1 MGKRIISVLL
11 IVGICLSVTAC
22 SPVENLFD
30 IMNWITDNDNPLS
43 GKSTDERIIMSLED
57 TYPEHTFS
65 AINSFDND
73 KGEGL
78 FSDEKGIKFRVHN
91 LIYNNTYHFGC
102 EDDYLETILNEQNY
116 ISQAS
121 DIATKYG
128 YALAYDEE
136 NEIVSIQYAE
146 DFQQT
151 DDFSYYSKMVY
162 EILNVVEIP
171 TVVDPDTEF
180 STGEVNYYSRPCMG
194 TLLCDITY
202 HTSKTSVRISF
213 EDKDL
218 SEEQIQAKFKEE
230 YQWLK
235 ETQE

>member
-1 MGKRIISVLL
+1 MI
-11 IVGICLSVTAC
+11 
-22 SPVENLFD
+22 NL
-30 IMNWITDNDNPLS
+30 
-43 GKSTDERIIMSLED
+43 
-57 TYPEHTFS
+57 
-65 AINSFDND
+65 A
-73 KGEGL
+73 
-78 FSDEKGIKFRVHN
+78 
-91 LIYNNTYHFGC
+91 NNT
-102 EDDYLETILNEQNY
+102 LNETKFI

-202 HTSKTSVRISF
+202 HTSKTSLRISF

-235 ETQE
+235 RNTRITT

>member
-22 SPVENLFD
+22 SPLENLFD
-30 IMNWITDNDNPLS
+30 IMDRITDNDNPLS
-43 GKSTDERIIMSLED
+43 GKSTDERIVMSLED

-73 KGEGL
+73 KGEGF

-102 EDDYLETILNEQNY
+102 EDDYLATILNEQNY
-116 ISQAS
+116 ISQ
-121 DIATKYG
+121 
-128 YALAYDEE
+128 AYDEE

-162 EILNVVEIP
+162 EILNVVETP

>member
-1 MGKRIISVLL
+1 MH
-11 IVGICLSVTAC
+11 
-22 SPVENLFD
+22 
-30 IMNWITDNDNPLS
+30 ITLAV
-43 GKSTDERIIMSLED
+43 KM
-57 TYPEHTFS
+57 
-65 AINSFDND
+65 
-73 KGEGL
+73 
-78 FSDEKGIKFRVHN
+78 
-91 LIYNNTYHFGC
+91 
-102 EDDYLETILNEQNY
+102 TIWKQFY

-128 YALAYDEE
+128 YVLAYDEE
-136 NEIVSIQYAE
+136 NEIVSIQYSA

-162 EILNVVEIP
+162 EILNVVETP

-202 HTSKTSVRISF
+202 NTSKTSLRISF

-218 SEEQIQAKFKEE
+218 SEEQIKTKFKEK

-235 ETQE
+235 ET

>member
-43 GKSTDERIIMSLED
+43 GKSTDERIVMSLED

-73 KGEGL
+73 KGEGF

-102 EDDYLETILNEQNY
+102 EDDYLATILNEQNY

-136 NEIVSIQYAE
+136 NEIYTAVLKNADGDTLE
-146 DFQQT
+146 VEGDECDF
-151 DDFSYYSKMVY
+151 KGMAVAI
-162 EILNVVEIP
+162 EIAGTAVEH
-171 TVVDPDTEF
+171 
-180 STGEVNYYSRPCMG
+180 R
-194 TLLCDITY
+194 
-202 HTSKTSVRISF
+202 
-213 EDKDL
+213 
-218 SEEQIQAKFKEE
+218 
-230 YQWLK
+230 
-235 ETQE
+235 

>member
-1 MGKRIISVLL
+1 MLP
-11 IVGICLSVTAC
+11 A
-22 SPVENLFD
+22 F
-30 IMNWITDNDNPLS
+30 
-43 GKSTDERIIMSLED
+43 
-57 TYPEHTFS
+57 
-65 AINSFDND
+65 
-73 KGEGL
+73 
-78 FSDEKGIKFRVHN
+78 
-91 LIYNNTYHFGC
+91 
-102 EDDYLETILNEQNY
+102 
-116 ISQAS
+116 
-121 DIATKYG
+121 
-128 YALAYDEE
+128 AYDEE

-218 SEEQIQAKFKEE
+218 SEEQIQAKFKEK

>member
-11 IVGICLSVTAC
+11 IVGICLFVTAC

-30 IMNWITDNDNPLS
+30 IMDQITDNDNPLS

-73 KGEGL
+73 KGEGS
-78 FSDEKGIKFRVHN
+78 FSDENGIEFRVHN
-91 LIYNNTYHFGC
+91 LIYNNAYHFGC

-128 YALAYDEE
+128 YVLAYDEE
-136 NEIVSIQYAE
+136 NEIVSIQYSA
-146 DFQQT
+146 DFKQT
-151 DDFSYYSKMVY
+151 DDF
-162 EILNVVEIP
+162 
-171 TVVDPDTEF
+171 
-180 STGEVNYYSRPCMG
+180 
-194 TLLCDITY
+194 
-202 HTSKTSVRISF
+202 
-213 EDKDL
+213 
-218 SEEQIQAKFKEE
+218 
-230 YQWLK
+230 
-235 ETQE
+235 